1 MKAFIFK
8 NTNNNTAWLS
18 AKALL
23 NYAKN
28 GDDFIAVFDKEYDF
42 LFELPDLHQRIYFLD
57 AVNIFKTLQSYD
69 IEILDF
75 DLDMF
80 ANDCKTYQEYIS
92 KKISANFNNISIQTF
107 KNTPLDNII
116 KECDKHQFTDVFLSL
131 RDETYLKFCKD
142 YLDDLVNVVTY
153 NEDSISDL
161 YYIINKCSFIIT
173 DNNIEYLIS
182 KELDKPKF
190 VIVNNLETEVEKSD
204 NTFVFDPFKNETNFL
219 PPTAF
224 SKDRKITEKINLQII
239 NHSSVKD
246 LLLLELKDALDK
258 YKVPYVTYL
267 PS

>member
-92 KKISANFNNISIQTF
+92 KKISANFN
-107 KNTPLDNII
+107 
-116 KECDKHQFTDVFLSL
+116 
-131 RDETYLKFCKD
+131 
-142 YLDDLVNVVTY
+142 
-153 NEDSISDL
+153 
-161 YYIINKCSFIIT
+161 
-173 DNNIEYLIS
+173 
-182 KELDKPKF
+182 
-190 VIVNNLETEVEKSD
+190 
-204 NTFVFDPFKNETNFL
+204 
-219 PPTAF
+219 F
-224 SKDRKITEKINLQII
+224 S
-239 NHSSVKD
+239 
-246 LLLLELKDALDK
+246 
-258 YKVPYVTYL
+258 
-267 PS
+267 